1 MKPTLN
7 NDTPVVVFLQI
18 SCNDIPNKRLLTQK
32 LAQDILETG
41 RMPKS
46 KNVNHIFIFSIICRL
61 VKYLIDRVYAVN
73 LILRNS
79 YKANEFIF
87 IDNTNVTKDRL
98 ADGPQLN

>member
-18 SCNDIPNKRLLTQK
+18 SCNDIPNNRLLTEK

-41 RMPKS
+41 RMRKS
-46 KNVNHIFIFSIICRL
+46 KHVNHIFILSIICRL
-61 VKYLIDRVYAVN
+61 VKYLIDRVYAVT

-87 IDNTNVTKDRL
+87 IDNTKKI
-98 ADGPQLN
+98 AWQMGHS